1 MTDPIADMLSRI
13 RNAQLSK
20 KPDVVIPYS
29 KLKHNLAN
37 IFVKEGYIEMAE
49 KIDDAGKPVI
59 KVTLKYVNNIGVIRE
74 IKRISKPGRRV
85 YLNHKKL
92 PYVLDNLGVAVI
104 STSKGLMTNKEARQK
119 KLGGETL
126 CEIY

>member
-1 MTDPIADMLSRI
+1 ADMLSRI

>member
-49 KIDDAGKPVI
+49 KID
-59 KVTLKYVNNIGVIRE
+59 
-74 IKRISKPGRRV
+74 
-85 YLNHKKL
+85 
-92 PYVLDNLGVAVI
+92 
-104 STSKGLMTNKEARQK
+104 
-119 KLGGETL
+119 
-126 CEIY
+126 